1 MLGDRCARHS
11 VIVEVESDTDKNIE
25 QLQTNE
31 ERMFPAYTQAGKK
44 ADRSKMRRQECRK
57 QGLFFSSFRKLSPTE
72 LVFPAT

>member
-44 ADRSKMRRQECRK
+44 ADRSKMRYDTDAINPNK
-57 QGLFFSSFRKLSPTE
+57 SISSDDIY
-72 LVFPAT
+72 